1 MKKVI
6 ISSDGDRMVYSVPD
20 KVAENLEQ
28 YCIDFCDKWLRTS
41 PHAKK
46 YRIKGG
52 LCYNESDFIEY
63 LNKWIFPDEQ
73 SVLLDNLG
81 PVGFD
86 ETPIPEKYKNCP
98 KFNF

>member
-1 MKKVI
+1 MKNI
-6 ISSDGDRMVYSVPD
+6 ILSSDGDRMVYSVPD
-20 KVAENLEQ
+20 QVAQNLEQ
-28 YCIDFCDKWLRTS
+28 YCMDFCDKWLHTN

-63 LNKWIFPDEQ
+63 LNHWIFPDEP

-81 PVGFD
+81 PIGID
-86 ETPIPEKYKNCP
+86 ETPIPEKYQNCP
-98 KFNF
+98 MFNF